1 MRGIVAADLGREQE
15 AMEVVYLA
23 HVLYYMI
30 YISFW
35 QMVVGDCS
43 NGLGFCLLW
52 VQGQDS
58 EARGNPPEF
67 DKVTASPGPISSYV
81 ADTLSCLALIPS
93 RIRGSVDA
101 GLWWIGSGWGH
112 LALG

>member
-15 AMEVVYLA
+15 AVEVVYLA

-43 NGLGFCLLW
+43 NGLGFCLL
-52 VQGQDS
+52 
-58 EARGNPPEF
+58 
-67 DKVTASPGPISSYV
+67 
-81 ADTLSCLALIPS
+81 
-93 RIRGSVDA
+93 
-101 GLWWIGSGWGH
+101 
-112 LALG
+112 